1 MKLTNPSWG
10 LKSHDIAD
18 KLRDSA
24 LAQNSGLPV
33 IKSALILR
41 GGADEM
47 RNEKF
52 YGEDEDDTFED
63 EDKDEESGGDE
74 DEW

>member
-1 MKLTNPSWG
+1 MKLTNLSWG
-10 LKSHDIAD
+10 LKSHNLAD
-18 KLRDSA
+18 KFRGNA
-24 LAQNSGLPV
+24 V
-33 IKSALILR
+33 IKSALVLR

-52 YGEDEDDTFED
+52 YGEDDDDTFED